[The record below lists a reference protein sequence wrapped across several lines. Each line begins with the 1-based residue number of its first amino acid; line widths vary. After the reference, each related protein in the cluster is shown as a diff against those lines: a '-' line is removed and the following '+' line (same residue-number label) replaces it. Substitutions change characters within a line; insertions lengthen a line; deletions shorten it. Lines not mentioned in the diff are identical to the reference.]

1 MMYVYSF
8 VVLLLV
14 DAIWLASMMSVF
26 YKPRLAHLMADK
38 VNFPAAGIFYVI
50 YSLALTYLIL
60 LPAVKNS
67 LSLKDL
73 FIRGAIFGLAAYA
86 TYDLTNLATLKNW
99 SVSLTVVDII
109 WGALLT
115 GIVSVISVSLYNYFK

>member
-1 MMYVYSF
+1 MMYIYSF
-8 VVLLLV
+8 IVLLLV
-14 DAIWLASMMSVF
+14 DAIWLGSMMSIF

-38 VNFPAAGIFYVI
+38 VNFAAAGIFYVI

-67 LSLKDL
+67 LSLKEL
-73 FIRGAIFGLAAYA
+73 FIRAAIFGLTAYA

-99 SVSLTVVDII
+99 SVSLTAVDII

-115 GIVSVISVSLYNYFK
+115 GIVSVVSVSLYNYFK